1 MSARFPFSSLASP
14 SPLARSQRVLT
25 VRVLVQRA
33 LVVELRD
40 VAAVVAVVVE
50 AALPAL
56 AV

>member
-1 MSARFPFSSLASP
+1 
-14 SPLARSQRVLT
+14 VLT
-25 VRVLVQRA
+25 VRVLMQRA

-40 VAAVVAVVVE
+40 VAADVAVVVE